1 MAVAC
6 DMPWSGT
13 RCVVVVMLS
22 KMKMCRFVLVVQA
35 LEAKAVAVASACLFF
50 FVRGLVKSLSYII
63 LSITL
68 ILTHTPD
75 WRKTGRMTLDL
86 LRH

>member
-1 MAVAC
+1 VAVAC
-6 DMPWSGT
+6 DKPW
-13 RCVVVVMLS
+13 RELWCVVVVMS
-22 KMKMCRFVLVVQA
+22 SRMKMCRFVLVVQA
-35 LEAKAVAVASACLFF
+35 AKAKAVVVTSACLSR

-75 WRKTGRMTLDL
+75 CMKMDCMV
-86 LRH
+86 HYI